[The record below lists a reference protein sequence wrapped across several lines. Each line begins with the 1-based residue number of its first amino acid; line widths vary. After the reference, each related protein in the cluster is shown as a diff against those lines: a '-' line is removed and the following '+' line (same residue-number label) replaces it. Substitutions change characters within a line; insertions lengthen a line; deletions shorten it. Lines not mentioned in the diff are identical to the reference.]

1 MVVHACNS
9 SIQEVKAGDQKFK
22 TALVISWIQ
31 DPLSNHIKQNQKET
45 NSILIQMGLIVGL
58 GMALSVKSCYLSM
71 KTSSDY
77 QNQKQKQKIAS
88 HACNQPQCWKL

>member
-31 DPLSNHIKQNQKET
+31 DQPGLHKTLSQT
-45 NSILIQMGLIVGL
+45 
-58 GMALSVKSCYLSM
+58 
-71 KTSSDY
+71 T
-77 QNQKQKQKIAS
+77 
-88 HACNQPQCWKL
+88 